1 MAVPGPSHMH
11 GTAATQAESGLP
23 RQADAAIAL
32 VVVSLQP
39 QPPNP
44 GGVGAWVVVAGS
56 RSPRGLFF
64 FLLASWLDPSRLES
78 DDATVTHEMLPWG

>member
-11 GTAATQAESGLP
+11 GTAATQAGSGLP

-39 QPPNP
+39 QPPNL
-44 GGVGAWVVVAGS
+44 GGVGAWGS
-56 RSPRGLFF
+56 VGESGAYREVTIP
-64 FLLASWLDPSRLES
+64 LDVGP
-78 DDATVTHEMLPWG
+78 